1 LRFERFEP
9 LERIELFKPFR
20 CAGKS
25 RQGVVNESFI
35 Q

>member
-1 LRFERFEP
+1 LVQAVQMVASFE
-9 LERIELFKPFR
+9 PFR

>member
-1 LRFERFEP
+1 MVVLMDQFYSFQ
-9 LERIELFKPFR
+9 LFKPFR

-25 RQGVVNESFI
+25 RQGVVNESFM